1 MSGVTDVGDRGY
13 SPGRLHEAARAHPLR
28 AFFFIAFAITW
39 VYEIVVYG
47 LIDLEAIQWSIPAT
61 FGPAIAAVIVTRAV
75 EGKAGV
81 RSFLRRLVLWRV
93 DARWYLFALVVLPAV
108 VAAGYVFMPDPKQN
122 VDDGALV
129 TAATYLSSL
138 LILTL
143 LGGGQ
148 EEPGWRGFALPRMQ
162 ERSGP
167 LKASLGL
174 GLIWGLWHLPLFVF
188 VKDYD
193 NADPGFVATATMFV
207 VFTGCYTVGL
217 SVIFTWLV
225 NHARGSILL
234 AMLAHGSVNAA
245 TSFAPKT
252 ALPLM
257 VSFMAIAILALV
269 IALATHGQLG
279 YTGRPV
285 GEANRSKRGGKG
297 ALRVSAAS

>member
-1 MSGVTDVGDRGY
+1 MSGVTTAGERDY
-13 SPGRLHEAARAHPLR
+13 STGRLHQAARAHPLW
-28 AFFFIAFAITW
+28 AFFLVAFAITW
-39 VYEIVVYG
+39 MYEIVVYG
-47 LIDLEAIQWSIPAT
+47 LIGLEAIQWSIPAT
-61 FGPAIAAVIVTRAV
+61 FGPAIAAVVVTRAV

-81 RSFLRRLVLWRV
+81 RSLLRRLVLWRV
-93 DARWYLFALVVLPAV
+93 DVRWYLFALVVLPAV
-108 VAAGYVFMPDPKQN
+108 VVAGYVFMHDPKQN
-122 VDDGALV
+122 VDGGAAV
-129 TAATYLSSL
+129 IAATYLSSL

-167 LKASLGL
+167 LKASLAL

-245 TSFAPKT
+245 TNFAPKT

-257 VSFMAIAILALV
+257 VSFMAIAVLALV
-269 IALATHGQLG
+269 VALATHGQLG
-279 YTGRPV
+279 YAGGQV
-285 GEANRSKRGGKG
+285 SEASRSKRGKG
-297 ALRVSAAS
+297 ALHASAAS